1 MGRELHFRCPLIL
14 DDAEEHMTRESW
26 LNALCYEAGLWAVSR
41 WPSLAFNPWF
51 KLLMAHCRPDWAEWK
66 TKIVIEK
73 VDEQAAALVKQWEKE
88 EKETKSNALAEKA
101 RSLYPEAKVTPL
113 PDAIVPSVLIETAPP
128 ADASEAV
135 KALGG
140 ELRITY
146 QLPSSEAP

>member
-1 MGRELHFRCPLIL
+1 MSKQ
-14 DDAEEHMTRESW
+14 SW
-26 LNALCYEAGLWAVSR
+26 FNAFCYELGLWAAEKR
-41 WPSLAFNPWF
+41 PSLALQPWF
-51 KLLMAHCRPDWAEWK
+51 KMLMAYCRPDWAEWK
-66 TKIVIEK
+66 TKIVMEK
-73 VDEQAAALVKQWEKE
+73 VDEQAATLVKQWEKE
-88 EKETKSNALAEKA
+88 EREAKANALADKA

-146 QLPSSEAP
+146 QLPNSEAP

>member
-1 MGRELHFRCPLIL
+1 MS
-14 DDAEEHMTRESW
+14 RESW
-26 LNALCYEAGLWAVSR
+26 FNALCYEVGLWAVSR

-51 KLLMAHCRPDWAEWK
+51 KLLMAHCRPNWAEWK
-66 TKIVIEK
+66 TKIVMEK
-73 VDEQAAALVKQWEKE
+73 VDEQAAILVKQWEKE
-88 EKETKSNALAEKA
+88 EREIKANALADKA

-113 PDAIVPSVLIETAPP
+113 PNAIVPSVLIETAPP

>member
-1 MGRELHFRCPLIL
+1 
-14 DDAEEHMTRESW
+14 MTRESW

-41 WPSLAFNPWF
+41 WPSLAFNAWF
-51 KLLMAHCRPDWAEWK
+51 KLLMAHCRPDWTEWK
-66 TKIVIEK
+66 TKIVMEA
-73 VDEQAAALVKQWEKE
+73 VDKQAASLIEQWEKE
-88 EKETKSNALAEKA
+88 ERETKANALAWEAHK
-101 RSLYPEAKVTPL
+101 LFPEAKITAL

-128 ADASEAV
+128 ANASEAV

>member
-1 MGRELHFRCPLIL
+1 MSKQ
-14 DDAEEHMTRESW
+14 SW
-26 LNALCYEAGLWAVSR
+26 FNAFCYELGLWVAEKR
-41 WPSLAFNPWF
+41 PSLALQPWF
-51 KLLMAHCRPDWAEWK
+51 KMLMAYCRPDWAEWK
-66 TKIVIEK
+66 TKIVMEK
-73 VDEQAAALVKQWEKE
+73 VDEQAATLVKQWEKE
-88 EKETKSNALAEKA
+88 EREAKANALADKA

-146 QLPSSEAP
+146 QLPNSEAP

>member
-1 MGRELHFRCPLIL
+1 LFGFPGR
-14 DDAEEHMTRESW
+14 MTRETW

-66 TKIVIEK
+66 TKIVMEK
-73 VDEQAAALVKQWEKE
+73 VGEQAAVLVKQWEKE
-88 EKETKSNALAEKA
+88 ERETKANALAEKA

-113 PDAIVPSVLIETAPP
+113 STAIVPSVLIETAPP

-140 ELRITY
+140 GLRITY

>member
-1 MGRELHFRCPLIL
+1 MSKQ
-14 DDAEEHMTRESW
+14 SW
-26 LNALCYEAGLWAVSR
+26 FNAFCYELGLWVAEKR
-41 WPSLAFNPWF
+41 PSLALQPWF
-51 KLLMAHCRPDWAEWK
+51 KMLMAYCRPDWAEWK
-66 TKIVIEK
+66 TKIVMEK
-73 VDEQAAALVKQWEKE
+73 VDEQAATLVKQWEKE
-88 EKETKSNALAEKA
+88 EREPTANALADKA

-146 QLPSSEAP
+146 QLPNSEAP